1 MSELRKRNQAAIADL
16 SENIEV
22 TETVELTEK
31 KPETTKS
38 TKGHIID
45 LIICV
50 SGIYASFLTWAVLQE
65 RIATTPYGPDNKIF
79 RASLVINTVQSFLAA
94 AVGYAYLQYKQSRR
108 AAKGLKKNTTVFDS
122 LYTLKQLSLV
132 ALSQSLASPLSY
144 TALKY
149 VDYLT
154 SILAKSCKLIPLMAL
169 QVTLYRRKFPAYK
182 YAVVVLVTIG
192 VSMFTIFHA
201 APKKAS
207 GAGSEH
213 QLYGLGLLG
222 ISMLLD
228 GLTNS
233 TQDQIFRKNAD
244 ITGPHVMC
252 GLNLLTGVFTTVS
265 LLTFSRPQLDTAI
278 AFIRLHPEIMRDI
291 VLFGLCG
298 AVGQVFIFQTLEKFG
313 SVVLVTVNVT
323 RKMFSMLLS
332 VVWFNHRLT
341 LGQWAGVAAVFGG
354 IGFEAW
360 MKMKKN

>member
-1 MSELRKRNQAAIADL
+1 MSELRQRTSGTSSEKVHAIQPAEI
-16 SENIEV
+16 SEK
-22 TETVELTEK
+22 TDA
-31 KPETTKS
+31 PPAKS

-122 LYTLKQLSLV
+122 MYTLKQLSLV

-192 VSMFTIFHA
+192 VSMFTIFHS

-207 GAGSEH
+207 GASEH

-265 LLTFSRPQLDTAI
+265 LLTFSRPQLDTAL
-278 AFIRLHPEIMRDI
+278 AFIRVHPEILRDI